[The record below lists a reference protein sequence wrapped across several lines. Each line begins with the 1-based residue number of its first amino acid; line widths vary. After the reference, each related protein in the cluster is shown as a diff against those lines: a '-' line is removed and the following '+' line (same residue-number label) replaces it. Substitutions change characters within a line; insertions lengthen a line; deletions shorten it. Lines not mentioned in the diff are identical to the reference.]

1 MSLKKV
7 RGTED
12 LSGITQRKHNYIIQV
27 FKNVA
32 SRFCFQEISTPVF
45 ETTEVFS
52 RTLGEDSDIVN
63 KEMFTFKD
71 RSENNL
77 TLRPEGTAGVVRHF
91 ITEKRQQ
98 QLPLRLMYQGP
109 MFRYERP
116 QKGRQRQFHTVGVE
130 FLGEENPNGDI
141 ECLSLAWLFLKEL
154 GLAKNLYLEINSIGD
169 LESRNSY
176 KEALVKH
183 LNPLR
188 EKLSADSQRRLSTN
202 PLRILDSK
210 EEQDQKIIA
219 SLPSLSDFLNKESQL
234 FFEKILKGLNAFQI
248 PWKKNEHLVRG
259 LDYYNHC
266 VYEFKS
272 DHPQLGSQ
280 TTVLA
285 GGRYDSLINTLSK
298 GALSVP
304 GTGWGAGLE
313 RLCFLIEDS
322 SVPTT
327 TPYCALVPMGEE
339 AEHQAL
345 TLAWQLRQEGF
356 SVFYPKTTGNLSKKM
371 KRASQAQAQY
381 AIIFGP
387 DEMKKQKFTIKNMKD
402 EKQETVH
409 AEKLVNFLKT
419 EFVEKPT
426 CKT

>member
-1 MSLKKV
+1 MSLKRV

-12 LSGITQRKHNYIIQV
+12 LSNVAQRKHNHIIQT

-32 SRFCFQEISTPVF
+32 SRFCFEEISTPIF

-52 RTLGEDSDIVN
+52 RTLGIDSDIVN

-71 RSENNL
+71 RSENSL

-98 QLPLRLMYQGP
+98 QLPLRLIYQGP

-130 FLGEENPNGDI
+130 LLGEESANGDS
-141 ECLSLAWLFLKEL
+141 ECISLAWLFLKEL
-154 GLAKNLYLEINSIGD
+154 GLTKNLYLEINSIGD
-169 LESRNSY
+169 LESRNNY
-176 KEALVKH
+176 KEALVKY
-183 LNPLR
+183 LKPLK
-188 EKLSADSQRRLSTN
+188 EKLSEDSQRRLNAN

-210 EEQDQKIIA
+210 EEQDHKITKNA
-219 SLPSLSDFLNKESQL
+219 PSLLNFLNKESKL
-234 FFEKILKGLNAFQI
+234 FFENILNGLNNFQI
-248 PWKKNEHLVRG
+248 PWKKNERLVRG

-272 DHPQLGSQ
+272 NHPQLGSQ
-280 TTVLA
+280 NTLLA
-285 GGRYDSLINTLSK
+285 GGRYDSLINTLSE

-313 RLCFLIEDS
+313 RLSFLIEDS
-322 SVPTT
+322 IVPPA
-327 TPYCALVPMGEE
+327 TPHCALIPLGEE
-339 AEHQAL
+339 AEQQAL
-345 TLAWQLRQEGF
+345 KLAWQLRQEGI
-356 SVFYPKTTGNLSKKM
+356 SVFHPKGTGNLSKKM
-371 KRASQAQAQY
+371 KRASQVQANY

-387 DEMKKQKFTIKNMKD
+387 DEMKKQEFTIKNMKD
-402 EKQETVH
+402 GNQKTLSADQ
-409 AEKLVNFLKT
+409 LVEFLKNLY
-419 EFVEKPT
+419 ELS
-426 CKT
+426 